1 MPGWLRKSSREL
13 DMEVEGVSL
22 LAADDN
28 EADDVDVVDEGV
40 TAGTYGV

>member
-1 MPGWLRKSSREL
+1 MPGWWRKSSL
-13 DMEVEGVSL
+13 EVDLEAEEAVF

-28 EADDVDVVDEGV
+28 DAGVAEVIDEGV